1 MELNGLAQELPEW
14 VIGATT
20 VGLVCSDGVVLASE
34 KKLSLGT
41 LVISKTVKKVFKITE
56 NIGAACAG
64 LSSDFHM
71 LVRTIQVY
79 TNLYSLEVKK
89 PITTRAAAKVMS
101 NILFARKWIPL
112 ITETIVAGVDD
123 AGPQLYTL
131 DLVGSL
137 IEDDFAAV
145 GTGAKVAVGVLESK
159 YKKNLKV
166 DEGRE
171 LAILAVKTASERD
184 IASGEGVDILTI
196 SKSGSEFSY
205 IPLK

>member
-1 MELNGLAQELPEW
+1 MAQELPEW

-20 VGLVCSDGVVLASE
+20 IGMVCSDGVVLASE

-41 LVISKTVKKVFKITE
+41 LIISKTVKKVFKITE

-64 LSSDFHM
+64 LSSDFQA
-71 LVRTIQVY
+71 LVRIIQAY
-79 TNLYSLEVKK
+79 ANLYNLEVKK
-89 PITTRAAAKVMS
+89 PITTRAAAKMMS

-112 ITETIVAGVDD
+112 ITETIVAGVDE

-131 DLVGSL
+131 DLIGSL

-159 YKKNLKV
+159 YRKNLTV
-166 DEGRE
+166 VEGKE

-205 IPLK
+205 TPLK

>member
-1 MELNGLAQELPEW
+1 MAQELPEW

-64 LSSDFHM
+64 LSSDFHV
-71 LVRTIQVY
+71 LVRTIQAY
-79 TNLYSLEVKK
+79 ANLYSLDIKK

-159 YKKNLKV
+159 YKKDLNI
-166 DEGRE
+166 DEGRD

>member
-1 MELNGLAQELPEW
+1 MAQEFPEW

-20 VGLVCSDGVVLASE
+20 IGMVCSDGVVLASE

-41 LVISKTVKKVFKITE
+41 LIISKTVRKVFKITE

-64 LSSDFHM
+64 LSSDFQA
-71 LVRTIQVY
+71 LVRTIQAY
-79 TNLYSLEVKK
+79 ANLYSLEVKK

-101 NILFARKWIPL
+101 NILFARKWLPL
-112 ITETIVAGVDD
+112 ITETIVAGVDES
-123 AGPQLYTL
+123 GPQLYTL

-159 YKKNLKV
+159 YKKDITVN
-166 DEGRE
+166 EGRE

-184 IASGEGVDILTI
+184 IASGEGVDVLTI
-196 SKSGSEFSY
+196 SKSGSAFTY